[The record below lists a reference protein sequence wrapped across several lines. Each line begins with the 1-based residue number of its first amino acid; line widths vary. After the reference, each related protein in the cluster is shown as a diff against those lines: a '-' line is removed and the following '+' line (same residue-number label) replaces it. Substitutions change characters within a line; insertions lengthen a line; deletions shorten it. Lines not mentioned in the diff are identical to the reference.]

1 MSVASAHLHS
11 LRHSARKVRVV
22 LDLVRGKR
30 VEEACQI
37 LAFTRR
43 RPAETLLKLLRSAV
57 ANAGQK
63 GDYKAESLYVS
74 RIWADGGMIIQKN
87 LEPKAMLRHG
97 IQKKRSC
104 HVTVELDVKLPVVAR
119 SGGSR
124 SATEKIAG
132 APVAESGKEA

>member
-1 MSVASAHLHS
+1 MSVAHAHLND
-11 LRHSARKVRVV
+11 LRHSARKVRAV

-30 VEEACQI
+30 VEEAYRI

-63 GDYKAESLYVS
+63 GDHKPESLYVS
-74 RIWADGGMIIQKN
+74 GIWADGGAIKQRN

-104 HVTVELDVKLPVVAR
+104 HVTVELDVKPPVVLR
-119 SGGSR
+119 SGGSHTA
-124 SATEKIAG
+124 SGKNAG
-132 APVAESGKEA
+132 APVAESGKGA